1 MIPLYKAITIL
12 IYPFLVLIIF
22 FRKMIKKEDPK
33 RYKEKILVSHFNVKR
48 NKSKL
53 IWFHAA
59 SIGEFKSILPIIEKL
74 NKNKKNLE
82 FLITTITFSS
92 GDLARQ
98 DLKKFDNVYHRFL
111 PIDVG
116 FIINKFLNLWKP
128 SAIFLVDSEIWPNLI
143 LKAKEKGISIGV
155 INARIT
161 LKTFKRWM
169 LFPKTANKIFSTF
182 GICLTSN
189 LETKKYLLKLK
200 AKKINFLGNIKLI
213 NKNNKKKNINKQF
226 KLLKRFWL
234 AASTHEGEEKICL
247 KAHIKIKEKYKNI
260 VTILAPRHLNRIED
274 IKILC
279 KNYNLTFQILNQ
291 KQVILKNKE
300 IIIINYFGGLNEFF
314 RNSKSVFMGKSTIIK
329 LKNDSGQN
337 PIEAAKLGCKIYHG
351 PYVYNF
357 KEIYKTLRNKKI
369 TKKINNHLDL
379 SNALIKDLVIPKKI
393 NTESSYINNLGKKTL
408 TNTMKEINNFI
419 FNEIK

>member
-22 FRKMIKKEDPK
+22 FRKMIKKEDPR

-59 SIGEFKSILPIIEKL
+59 SIGEFKSIVPIIENL
-74 NKNKKNLE
+74 NKNKENLE

-116 FIINKFLNLWKP
+116 FIINKFLNSWKP

-143 LKAKEKGISIGV
+143 LKAKEKGISIGI

-161 LKTFKRWM
+161 FKTFKRWM

-189 LETKKYLLKLK
+189 LETKKYLIKLK

-213 NKNNKKKNINKQF
+213 NKNNKKKNINNQF
-226 KLLKRFWL
+226 KSLKRFWF

-260 VTILAPRHLNRIED
+260 VTILAPRHINRIED

-279 KNYNLTFQILNQ
+279 KNYNLTFQVLNK
-291 KQVILKNKE
+291 KQVISKNKE
-300 IIIINYFGGLNEFF
+300 VIIINYFGGLYEFF

-357 KEIYKTLRNKKI
+357 KEIYNTLRNKKI
-369 TKKINNHLDL
+369 TKKINSHLDL
-379 SNALIKDLVIPKKI
+379 SNALIKDLVIPQKI
-393 NTESSYINNLGKKTL
+393 NMESSYINNLGKKTL
-408 TNTMKEINNFI
+408 TSTMKEINNFI

>member
-213 NKNNKKKNINKQF
+213 NKNNKKK
-226 KLLKRFWL
+226 
-234 AASTHEGEEKICL
+234 
-247 KAHIKIKEKYKNI
+247 KY
-260 VTILAPRHLNRIED
+260 
-274 IKILC
+274 
-279 KNYNLTFQILNQ
+279 
-291 KQVILKNKE
+291 
-300 IIIINYFGGLNEFF
+300 
-314 RNSKSVFMGKSTIIK
+314 
-329 LKNDSGQN
+329 
-337 PIEAAKLGCKIYHG
+337 
-351 PYVYNF
+351 
-357 KEIYKTLRNKKI
+357 
-369 TKKINNHLDL
+369 
-379 SNALIKDLVIPKKI
+379 
-393 NTESSYINNLGKKTL
+393 
-408 TNTMKEINNFI
+408 
-419 FNEIK
+419 

>member
-22 FRKMIKKEDPK
+22 FRKMIKKEDPR

-59 SIGEFKSILPIIEKL
+59 SIGEFKSILPIIENL

-143 LKAKEKGISIGV
+143 LKAKEKGISIGI

-161 LKTFKRWM
+161 FKTFKRWM

-213 NKNNKKKNINKQF
+213 NKNNKKKNINNQF
-226 KLLKRFWL
+226 KSLKRFWF

-260 VTILAPRHLNRIED
+260 VTILAPRHINRIED

-279 KNYNLTFQILNQ
+279 KNYNLTFQVLNK
-291 KQVILKNKE
+291 KQVISKNKE
-300 IIIINYFGGLNEFF
+300 VIIINYFGGLYEFF

-369 TKKINNHLDL
+369 TKKINSHLDL
-379 SNALIKDLVIPKKI
+379 SNALIKDLVIPQKI
-393 NTESSYINNLGKKTL
+393 NMESSYINNLGKKTL
-408 TNTMKEINNFI
+408 TSTMKEINNFI
-419 FNEIK
+419 FNEIE

>member
-22 FRKMIKKEDPK
+22 FRKMIKKEDPR

-59 SIGEFKSILPIIEKL
+59 SIGEFKSIVPIIENL
-74 NKNKKNLE
+74 NKNKENLE

-143 LKAKEKGISIGV
+143 LKAKEKGISIGI

-161 LKTFKRWM
+161 FKTFKRWM

-189 LETKKYLLKLK
+189 LETKKYLIKLK

-213 NKNNKKKNINKQF
+213 NKNNKKKNINNQF
-226 KLLKRFWL
+226 KSLKRFWF

-260 VTILAPRHLNRIED
+260 VTILAPRHINRIED

-279 KNYNLTFQILNQ
+279 KNYNLTFQVLNK
-291 KQVILKNKE
+291 KQVISKNKE
-300 IIIINYFGGLNEFF
+300 VIIINYFGGLYEFF

-357 KEIYKTLRNKKI
+357 KEIYNTLRNKKI
-369 TKKINNHLDL
+369 TKKINSHLDL
-379 SNALIKDLVIPKKI
+379 SNALIKDLVIPQKI
-393 NTESSYINNLGKKTL
+393 NMESSYINNLGKKTL
-408 TNTMKEINNFI
+408 TSTMKEINNFI

>member
-22 FRKMIKKEDPK
+22 FRKMIKKEDPR

-59 SIGEFKSILPIIEKL
+59 SIGEFKSIVPIIENL
-74 NKNKKNLE
+74 NKNKENLE

-143 LKAKEKGISIGV
+143 LKAKEKGISIGI

-161 LKTFKRWM
+161 FKTFKRWM

-213 NKNNKKKNINKQF
+213 NKNNKKKNINNQF
-226 KLLKRFWL
+226 KSLKRFWF

-260 VTILAPRHLNRIED
+260 VTILAPRHINRIED

-279 KNYNLTFQILNQ
+279 KNYNLTFQVLNK
-291 KQVILKNKE
+291 KQVISKNKE
-300 IIIINYFGGLNEFF
+300 VIIINYFGGLYEFF

-369 TKKINNHLDL
+369 TKKINSHLDL
-379 SNALIKDLVIPKKI
+379 SNALIKDLVIPQKI
-393 NTESSYINNLGKKTL
+393 NMESSYINNLGKKTL
-408 TNTMKEINNFI
+408 TSTMKEINNFI

>member
-22 FRKMIKKEDPK
+22 FRKMIKKEDPR

-59 SIGEFKSILPIIEKL
+59 SIGEFKSILPIIENL

-143 LKAKEKGISIGV
+143 LKAKEKGISIGI

-161 LKTFKRWM
+161 FKTFKRWM
-169 LFPKTANKIFSTF
+169 LFPKTAHKIFSTF

-213 NKNNKKKNINKQF
+213 NKNNKKKNINNQF
-226 KLLKRFWL
+226 KSLKRFWF

-260 VTILAPRHLNRIED
+260 VTILAPRHINRIED

-279 KNYNLTFQILNQ
+279 KNYNLTFQVLNK
-291 KQVILKNKE
+291 KQVISKNKE
-300 IIIINYFGGLNEFF
+300 VIIINYFGGLYEFF

-357 KEIYKTLRNKKI
+357 KEIYKTLKNKKI
-369 TKKINNHLDL
+369 TKKINSHLDL
-379 SNALIKDLVIPKKI
+379 SNALIKDLVIPQKI
-393 NTESSYINNLGKKTL
+393 NMESSYINNLGKKTL
-408 TNTMKEINNFI
+408 TSTMKEINNFI

>member
-22 FRKMIKKEDPK
+22 FRKMIKKEDPR

-59 SIGEFKSILPIIEKL
+59 SIGEFKSIVPIIENL
-74 NKNKKNLE
+74 NKNKENLE

-143 LKAKEKGISIGV
+143 LKAKEKGISIGI

-161 LKTFKRWM
+161 FKTFKRWM

-213 NKNNKKKNINKQF
+213 NKNNKKKNINNQF
-226 KLLKRFWL
+226 KSLKRFWF

-260 VTILAPRHLNRIED
+260 VTILAPRHINRIED

-279 KNYNLTFQILNQ
+279 KNYNLTFQVLNK
-291 KQVILKNKE
+291 KQVISKNKE
-300 IIIINYFGGLNEFF
+300 VIIINYFGGLYEFF

-369 TKKINNHLDL
+369 TKKINSHLDL
-379 SNALIKDLVIPKKI
+379 SNALIKDLVIPQKI
-393 NTESSYINNLGKKTL
+393 NMESSYINNLGKKTL
-408 TNTMKEINNFI
+408 TSTMKEINNFI
-419 FNEIK
+419 FNEIE